1 MTQVKLTEKRRKAL
15 HLALLSGW
23 AEQMFMIILD
33 VAAIELDSL
42 PQRHRRSVDAA
53 RTTVERFM
61 ELRSV
66 VDTDPYD
73 RQEEVTEPL
82 ELLVGAQF
90 EAEDRRGKGR
100 ANVEGNRR
108 VVA

>member
-1 MTQVKLTEKRRKAL
+1 
-15 HLALLSGW
+15 
-23 AEQMFMIILD
+23 MFMIILD

-66 VDTDPYD
+66 VDTDPDLWKGLLCDEYD

-90 EAEDRRGKGR
+90 EAETAAAKGG
-100 ANVEGNRR
+100 ANVEGNQP